1 MFGISYFKATPSTY
15 VLKFRDG
22 RVVREGA
29 GLAFFYNTYRSS
41 LVAVP
46 LEGVEAPFMF
56 SEVSAD
62 FQDVTVQGQATVRV
76 ADPKLIAG
84 LMNFSV
90 SPRGGYLTDSPTRL
104 PMRVVNAVQVR
115 LRSVLQKMTL
125 RELLRSSEA
134 VREKVD
140 AALRE
145 PDALPSLG
153 LELVS
158 LAILAI
164 RPSPETGRALE
175 APVRE
180 SLLKEA
186 DDATYARRNSA
197 IEQERAIRENELATE
212 RAVLEKRQQIDD
224 QEMGG
229 RIALEERNKALTGLR
244 AQNARTEAEA
254 KAFAMAELMKSIA
267 GVDPR
272 VLQALTVGQAD
283 PNALIAAAFQGLAEN
298 AERIGELNISPD
310 LLQELARR
318 PVREEPRP
326 AARGDK
332 GR

>member
-1 MFGISYFKATPSTY
+1 
-15 VLKFRDG
+15 
-22 RVVREGA
+22 
-29 GLAFFYNTYRSS
+29 
-41 LVAVP
+41 
-46 LEGVEAPFMF
+46 MF